1 MRRFYWLRAEFI
13 FLLRLE
19 SQNATNKF
27 DNSSMTKLLLRFLPL
42 FLLSTATFAV
52 PPRVAVDVGHGLTDA
67 GATSARGRS
76 EFAFNLD
83 LAQGLAA
90 VMRDHGLDVVEIN
103 FDGTIRKLSER
114 PLRAEISQ
122 FLLSI
127 HHDSI
132 SEAFLEEW
140 DWDGSE
146 QAYTVVKR
154 GFGLFVS
161 ARNPD
166 LQASLRCASSMGLAL
181 REAGFTPTPWHGRK
195 HLSADAANGVW
206 YYDNLV
212 VLHRA
217 TVPAVLFEAGVVKH
231 REEELELLDPE
242 RQRRMSEALTQ
253 GLKNCLSAKGKL
265 APASGRP
272 QNAP

>member
-1 MRRFYWLRAEFI
+1 MFRR
-13 FLLRLE
+13 E

-27 DNSSMTKLLLRFLPL
+27 DNSSMKVLVLRILPL
-42 FLLSTATFAV
+42 FLLSTATLAV
-52 PPRVAVDVGHGLTDA
+52 SPQVALDVGHGLTDT

-83 LAQGLAA
+83 LAQRLAG
-90 VMRDHGLDVVEIN
+90 VMRDSGLDVLEIN
-103 FDGTIRKLSER
+103 FDGMVRKLSDR
-114 PLRAEISQ
+114 PLRAAISQ
-122 FLLSI
+122 FILSI

-132 SEAFLEEW
+132 SEAFLEDW

-146 QAYTVVKR
+146 QTFTVVKR

-166 LQASLRCASSMGLAL
+166 LPASLRCASSMGLAL
-181 REAGFTPTPWHGRK
+181 REAGFIPTPWHGRK
-195 HLSADAANGVW
+195 HLPADAANGVW

-217 TVPAVLFEAGVVKH
+217 TVPAVLFEAGVIKH

-253 GLKNCLSAKGKL
+253 GLKNCLPAKGKSV
-265 APASGRP
+265 PASGQP